1 MNNNKYV
8 VIDLEMNKVQY
19 NKRAELEQLKN
30 EIIEI
35 GAVIVNED
43 LNITDTFKTYVS
55 PEHSQLDNYI
65 KGLTGIKNSD
75 VKNAPVFKEAI
86 KIFIDWIPKDA
97 VIVSWSDNDKLQIE
111 SEAKAKDVDI
121 SKLDKYL
128 ETWYDCQIEFTEK
141 MKAIRIYKLSEA
153 LVIADIN
160 YDENIHDALVDAKN
174 TALLFIKM
182 KKEKNLVLNK
192 EYNDESNCKTHTYN
206 PFEELLAK
214 KKK

>member
-1 MNNNKYV
+1 MNAY
-8 VIDLEMNKVQY
+8 
-19 NKRAELEQLKN
+19 LKN

-128 ETWYDCQIEFTEK
+128 ET
-141 MKAIRIYKLSEA
+141 
-153 LVIADIN
+153 
-160 YDENIHDALVDAKN
+160 
-174 TALLFIKM
+174 
-182 KKEKNLVLNK
+182 
-192 EYNDESNCKTHTYN
+192 
-206 PFEELLAK
+206 
-214 KKK
+214 

>member
-75 VKNAPVFKEAI
+75 VKDAPVFKEAI
-86 KIFIDWIPKDA
+86 KIFIDWIA
-97 VIVSWSDNDKLQIE
+97 G
-111 SEAKAKDVDI
+111 
-121 SKLDKYL
+121 
-128 ETWYDCQIEFTEK
+128 
-141 MKAIRIYKLSEA
+141 
-153 LVIADIN
+153 
-160 YDENIHDALVDAKN
+160 
-174 TALLFIKM
+174 
-182 KKEKNLVLNK
+182 
-192 EYNDESNCKTHTYN
+192 
-206 PFEELLAK
+206 
-214 KKK
+214 